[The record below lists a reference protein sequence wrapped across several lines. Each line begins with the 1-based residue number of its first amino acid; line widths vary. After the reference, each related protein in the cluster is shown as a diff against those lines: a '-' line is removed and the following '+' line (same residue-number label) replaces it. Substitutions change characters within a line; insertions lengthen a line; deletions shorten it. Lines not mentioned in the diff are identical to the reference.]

1 MSIWEAKKR
10 LINRAN
16 QRPPEIIMPPGN
28 EICQRQSSF
37 LGVFDVWGKFLEM
50 WSVQT
55 EIWDEERT
63 NKEVMWWATWFENI
77 FVCLPTQFLFWA
89 IRLCLPFFCATPG
102 PVIPVPSTIHA
113 QTQEGNMN
121 EKREE
126 QPSPVTI
133 NPSVVPLKHIV
144 ISTPITVFS
153 ATVSIPFSKPETL
166 LNWKLEQWTLS
177 ILSENDGIAK
187 NQDGFSG
194 HIYIYQMLLRSIAQ
208 RR

>member
-1 MSIWEAKKR
+1 MTFLPFRAFYCSFFWLFPFSEFFFFVPFSSLTLPTSAASSVHIVGSLTSKLCLVMSIWEVKKR

-77 FVCLPTQFLFWA
+77 FVCLPTQLLFWA
-89 IRLCLPFFCATPG
+89 IRLCLPFFVQPLVQSFQFL
-102 PVIPVPSTIHA
+102 PRSTF
-113 QTQEGNMN
+113 
-121 EKREE
+121 K
-126 QPSPVTI
+126 
-133 NPSVVPLKHIV
+133 LKKEIWMKKGRNNHH
-144 ISTPITVFS
+144 
-153 ATVSIPFSKPETL
+153 
-166 LNWKLEQWTLS
+166 Q
-177 ILSENDGIAK
+177 
-187 NQDGFSG
+187 
-194 HIYIYQMLLRSIAQ
+194 
-208 RR
+208 